1 MLCYRNI
8 LKAEFLNRSKK
19 KSSYSLRAFSRDI
32 GLSQSFLS
40 LVLNKKRQ
48 LSDEMAL
55 RIAEN
60 INLKSSSKKL
70 FINLVRLEQM
80 KSPDSRKILQKEIDH
95 LLKRQV
101 NFKLLSEDVFK
112 IVSEWHYFAIV
123 ELTQIKG
130 FKNNSRW
137 ISKKLKISELEVQLA
152 LQKLIYVGLLKEE
165 NGQLMKTEKNYI
177 FENVPS
183 TAIRKHHHNTLDLA
197 HKALE
202 EQGMSQREFFTI
214 CFPMDP
220 RLIPLA
226 RKRIREFSED
236 LMQEMEE
243 SSPLSIYKV
252 AVQMFRLDQ
261 EIK

>member
-1 MLCYRNI
+1 MLSYQNI
-8 LKAEFLNRSKK
+8 LKAEFLNRSEKN
-19 KSSYSLRAFSRDI
+19 SSYSLRAFSRDI

-55 RIAEN
+55 RISET
-60 INLKSSSKKL
+60 LKLKNSSKKL
-70 FINLVRLEQM
+70 FINLVRLEQI
-80 KSPDSRKILQKEIDH
+80 KNPDSKRILQKEIDQ

-112 IVSEWHYFAIV
+112 IVSEWHYFAII
-123 ELTQIKG
+123 ELTSLKD

-137 ISKKLKISELEVQLA
+137 ISRKLKISEIEVELA
-152 LQKLIYVGLLKEE
+152 LEKLIRVGLLVEE
-165 NGQLMKTEKNYI
+165 NGQLKKTEKNYI

-183 TAIRKHHHNTLDLA
+183 AAIRKHHHGTLELA
-197 HKALE
+197 QKALE
-202 EQGMSQREFFTI
+202 EQDMSQREFFTV

-220 RLIPLA
+220 RLLPEA
-226 RKRIREFSED
+226 KRKIREFSED
-236 LMQEMEE
+236 LMREMEE
-243 SSPLSIYKV
+243 SNPLAIYKV

-261 EIK
+261 ELK